1 MAAPPAVRFHSFQ
14 IIVDSAAVDIEWQG
28 DGPANAI
35 TWRWHTVDQAAR
47 QLGFEPDGF
56 SIHAPGWDRDMSFMV
71 HRDYR
76 ATDAAAFPMYQ
87 HTLSVTPLNATIVA
101 RPKGAGKGARVAAAE
116 EDRAPEPAAAAM
128 DTLGAAT
135 RVEGPTIAELASRPT
150 DEEMEAEFHRL
161 AGDDEDA
168 EQADLDTL
176 MGSGDH
182 DPSE

>member
-1 MAAPPAVRFHSFQ
+1 MAAPPAVQFHSVE
-14 IIVDSAAVDIEWQG
+14 IVVDSTVVRIKWRG
-28 DGPANAI
+28 DGQENFI
-35 TWRWHTVDQAAR
+35 SWRWDTVDQDAR

-56 SIHAPGWDRDMSFMV
+56 SITAPGWNPNMSFTV
-71 HRDYR
+71 QRDYR
-76 ATDAAAFPMYQ
+76 ATDAAAFATYQ
-87 HTLSVTPLNATIVA
+87 HTLTVTPHNATIEA

-135 RVEGPTIAELASRPT
+135 KVEGPTIAELASRPT

-182 DPSE
+182 GPSE